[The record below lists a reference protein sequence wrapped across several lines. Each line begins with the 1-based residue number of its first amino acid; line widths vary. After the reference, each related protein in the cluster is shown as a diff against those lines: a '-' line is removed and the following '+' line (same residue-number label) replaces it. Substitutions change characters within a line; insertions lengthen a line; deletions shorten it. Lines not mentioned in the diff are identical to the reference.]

1 MNNEENIMNEYDSEK
16 NKIKEELNK
25 CSKSLLVKIILDRC
39 IGHPFNSL
47 NIDEIHK
54 YKKYEQL
61 VNLEKKINEL
71 DQQIDIMKCDTFGD
85 IIKKNALL
93 EESVKL
99 SLKYN
104 KILLEE

>member
-25 CSKSLLVKIILDRC
+25 CSKSLLVKIILDHC
-39 IGHPFNSL
+39 VGHPFNSL

-61 VNLEKKINEL
+61 VNLEKK
-71 DQQIDIMKCDTFGD
+71 
-85 IIKKNALL
+85 
-93 EESVKL
+93 
-99 SLKYN
+99 
-104 KILLEE
+104 

>member
-61 VNLEKKINEL
+61 VNLEKKINE
-71 DQQIDIMKCDTFGD
+71 
-85 IIKKNALL
+85 
-93 EESVKL
+93 
-99 SLKYN
+99 
-104 KILLEE
+104 